1 MNVELDL
8 GKWHWWSWC
17 NSSVVWTMTEWDWTS
32 CGEWN
37 LTCFA
42 HLHKQIKQHHVFKL
56 KVQSAQPQ
64 SALLSIIFKNSRAM
78 CFLCTT
84 VVLGQ
89 LAGLS
94 KEAFCAHG
102 CWLVQRISQSEGGER
117 SISLKVSCLP
127 AVVDE
132 IQTTAEKPSSLSHT
146 SIKCHKFDNKIIPE
160 LRIKLKKKERRACLL
175 MWCVMCGKEKRWCN
189 TGQSKS

>member
-1 MNVELDL
+1 
-8 GKWHWWSWC
+8 
-17 NSSVVWTMTEWDWTS
+17 MTEGDWTS

-37 LTCFA
+37 LTCSA
-42 HLHKQIKQHHVFKL
+42 HLDKQIKQHHAFKL

-64 SALLSIIFKNSRAM
+64 SALLSIVFKNSRAM
-78 CFLCTT
+78 CFVCTT

-117 SISLKVSCLP
+117 SISLKVICLP

-132 IQTTAEKPSSLSHT
+132 IQTTAEKPSSLSHS
-146 SIKCHKFDNKIIPE
+146 SIKCHKFANKIISE
-160 LRIKLKKKERRACLL
+160 LGIKLKKKREKSLSANVVCHVWKRKEAMQHWPIKKLVCLF
-175 MWCVMCGKEKRWCN
+175 
-189 TGQSKS
+189 